1 MQTMADQSHL
11 AKFAEFVISD
21 DNSELGIAR
30 AERDYALHCL
40 EREIYICARTHAA
53 FLRYLQNEN
62 DCPRTGQPCREHS
75 KCGCDLE
82 LRGYYDTETSLDHV
96 GCPKQREER

>member
-1 MQTMADQSHL
+1 MAETHYEKVVSYVMSND
-11 AKFAEFVISD
+11 K
-21 DNSELGIAR
+21 SEIANMT

-62 DCPRTGQPCREHS
+62 DCARTGQPCREHS

-82 LRGYYDTETSLDHV
+82 LRGYYDTETSLDAV
-96 GCPKQREER
+96 GGSKQ

>member
-1 MQTMADQSHL
+1 MSEPTHYEKFVEHL
-11 AKFAEFVISD
+11 FNGDDSEISKVQ
-21 DNSELGIAR
+21 
-30 AERDYALHCL
+30 AERDYALHTL
-40 EREIYICARTHAA
+40 EREIYICARAQAA

-82 LRGYYDTETSLDHV
+82 LRGYYDTETSLDPV
-96 GCPKQREER
+96 SPPQETETP